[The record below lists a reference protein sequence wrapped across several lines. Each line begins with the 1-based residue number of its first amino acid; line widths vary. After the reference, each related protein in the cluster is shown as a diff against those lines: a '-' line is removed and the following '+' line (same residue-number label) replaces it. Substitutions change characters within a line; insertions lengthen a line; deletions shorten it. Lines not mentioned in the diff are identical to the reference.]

1 MKENQ
6 IIDLLNESESYFE
19 GNLNA
24 AANNMSMLT
33 MHTFEFAHHL
43 EQQRQDQMA
52 QEKIIRNIEAHA
64 QFISQKSG
72 DMRARLEKAAQKYG
86 YRPKQQ
92 QR

>member
-33 MHTFEFAHHL
+33 MHTLLLRGSTFKA
-43 EQQRQDQMA
+43 
-52 QEKIIRNIEAHA
+52 IRPENSA
-64 QFISQKSG
+64 
-72 DMRARLEKAAQKYG
+72 KAF
-86 YRPKQQ
+86 
-92 QR
+92 